1 MSDLESGGEAGGVA
15 LPAAADLARELRVL
29 VRLRSPA
36 SVKQAELPALRS
48 RCGDDLAGCVDRA
61 IAGIAETKYRAA
73 AEALLGSGDGRWST
87 LERRGQSAAEAFGL
101 TTYDA
106 YRKPRRSTTTS
117 HMEETLELVAEAM
130 VAHSA
135 DAERPP
141 ETISDPVSTPR
152 RGGLWNARRGVAA
165 VVVGV
170 VVLAGVIAVLMTR
183 SSGGAEPGR
192 RAAAHPAAVTHS
204 PAATA
209 HCPAKV
215 GDLPPASP
223 PELSRFVAPFHAA
236 VASSGSPP
244 CAAAPIERWQN
255 LIFQRLR
262 NASGHPDGVVIGA
275 DPAHVLRLT
284 EAEYSS
290 YHQFGGKN
298 GERAQAIA
306 GLPLSLYADHSASIL
321 RTANGGF
328 VSEGRDQPGYFVGS
342 TVWDTWQAG
351 GGATSLYGLATSN
364 PLFDGDGYH
373 QDFEH
378 GTFFLPF
385 NGTLRW
391 QPVADPAAA
400 LPPEPVGHILRHDD
414 ATTWYV
420 DQQRRRHWIPD
431 GDTYD
436 CLSRKGATQIDGVP
450 GYATA
455 TLSLGAPATCR

>member
-141 ETISDPVSTPR
+141 ETIGDPVSTPR

-165 VVVGV
+165 VVLGV

-192 RAAAHPAAVTHS
+192 RAGAHPAAVTHS
-204 PAATA
+204 PAAMA

-236 VASSGSPP
+236 VASSGFPL

-255 LIFQRLR
+255 LIFQRLQ

-306 GLPLSLYADHSASIL
+306 GLPLSLYTDHSASIL

-342 TVWDTWQAG
+342 TVWDTWQRVGAPPASTAWPPPTRCSTATVTTRISSTAPSSCRSTAPSAGSRWPTRRRRCPPSLSGTSCATTTPPPGTSTSSG
-351 GGATSLYGLATSN
+351 GGTGSRMATPTTALAARAPPRSTVC
-364 PLFDGDGYH
+364 
-373 QDFEH
+373 
-378 GTFFLPF
+378 
-385 NGTLRW
+385 
-391 QPVADPAAA
+391 PVT
-400 LPPEPVGHILRHDD
+400 PPP
-414 ATTWYV
+414 
-420 DQQRRRHWIPD
+420 P
-431 GDTYD
+431 
-436 CLSRKGATQIDGVP
+436 
-450 GYATA
+450 
-455 TLSLGAPATCR
+455 